1 MTDPEFIRLTYQ
13 MRQAQTRFFRS
24 RDEAEKRSA
33 LRESKRLE
41 QLVDKELRDRAPE
54 VDDARQFQVAP
65 EAAGG
70 SDVATDDGLRGPSEE
85 ELSA

>member
-24 RDEAEKRSA
+24 QLDADRRAA

-41 QLVDKELRDRAPE
+41 LLVDKELRDRAPE

-70 SDVATDDGLRGPSEE
+70 SDVAEDAT
-85 ELSA
+85 